1 MNRVMVIG
9 VSAGVGKSTFAR
21 ELGELTGI
29 EVTHLDRL
37 YWEPGWVEAPAEQ
50 FSAAQREIVEHDQ
63 WIIEGNYTSTIDIRE
78 PHADTV
84 IYLELPLRVC
94 LYRVVKRRIQYHGKT
109 REDLTEGCPEK
120 IDWAFIKFIITTYG
134 RRKRKMLERKQRYA
148 IEGKTVHHL
157 KSSAQIEGFLAT
169 IKGERDDE
177 EEGACR
183 N

>member
-1 MNRVMVIG
+1 MVIG

-21 ELGELTGI
+21 RLGELLGI
-29 EVTHLDRL
+29 NATHLDCY
-37 YWEPGWVEAPAEQ
+37 YWKPGWIEAPAEE
-50 FSAAQREIVEHDQ
+50 FSAAQQEIVQRDR

-120 IDWAFIKFIITTYG
+120 IDWAFIKFILTTYG
-134 RRKRKMLERKQRYA
+134 RRKKKMLERMQRYA
-148 IEGKTVHHL
+148 SEGKTVHHL
-157 KSSAQIEGFLAT
+157 KSSAQIEGFLST
-169 IKGERDDE
+169 FQGGKWQ
-177 EEGACR
+177 
-183 N
+183 

>member
-21 ELGELTGI
+21 ALGKLTKIG
-29 EVTHLDRL
+29 VTHLDRL
-37 YWEPGWVEAPAEQ
+37 YWKSGWVEASAEE
-50 FSAAQREIVEHDQ
+50 FSSAQREIVKRDQ

-120 IDWAFIKFIITTYG
+120 IDWAFIKFILTTYG
-134 RRKRKMLERKQRYA
+134 RRKRKMLERMQRYA
-148 IEGKTVHHL
+148 NEGKTVHHL
-157 KSSAQIEGFLAT
+157 KSSAQIQGFLST
-169 IKGERDDE
+169 FSKGEV
-177 EEGACR
+177 G
-183 N
+183 

>member
-21 ELGELTGI
+21 TLGKLVGI

-37 YWEPGWVEAPAEQ
+37 YWKSGWVEAPAEE
-50 FSAAQREIVEHDQ
+50 FSASQREIVEQ
-63 WIIEGNYTSTIDIRE
+63 ERWIIEGNYTSTIDIRE

-120 IDWAFIKFIITTYG
+120 IDWAFIKFIVTTYR
-134 RRKRKMLERKQRYA
+134 RRKKKMLKRMRRYA

-157 KSSAQIEGFLAT
+157 RSSEQIEGFLAT
-169 IKGERDDE
+169 FSNGT
-177 EEGACR
+177 
-183 N
+183 